1 MSRYSLFVPLRK
13 DIAFLEP
20 VGGSLSSGLENSQ
33 PLLNQLLLLS
43 HPLSSALLRHFH
55 SVTYIP
61 NALLKLSIHFH
72 FILQYI
78 YFILI

>member
-43 HPLSSALLRHFH
+43 HPLKYMIREQH
-55 SVTYIP
+55 SLHTQH
-61 NALLKLSIHFH
+61 KLTTKISQGPGIQW
-72 FILQYI
+72 INKRSRL
-78 YFILI
+78 